1 MPVGLSP
8 CLARCRKCIP
18 WQSGARSRPAP
29 SASPADT
36 AEVWPQLIITDAAV
50 NIAPTLEAPT
60 LVAPTLVAKVDN
72 VQNAIDPDAA
82 AIEHIV
88 APSPG
93 APTCWLC
100 PSGYVSE

>member
-50 NIAPTLEAPT
+50 NIAPTL
-60 LVAPTLVAKVDN
+60 VAKVDN

-82 AIEHIV
+82 ATKHIV
-88 APSPG
+88 APSPCV
-93 APTCWLC
+93 PTCWLC

>member
-18 WQSGARSRPAP
+18 WRSGARSRPAP
-29 SASPADT
+29 SARPADT

-60 LVAPTLVAKVDN
+60 LEAKVDS

-88 APSPG
+88 SPSPG
-93 APTCWLC
+93 APTYWLC